1 MSETYLWI
9 AFFGLMLVTF
19 ITRSFF
25 LLGGSRFDI
34 PETVH
39 EFLRYAPT
47 AALIAIVL
55 PEILFIKDPTSQ
67 LFQIDLYSPHLFGGV
82 VAVIGYLVTKS
93 MLGTICLGMMAFTA
107 ARFLL

>member
-1 MSETYLWI
+1 MSEIYLWL
-9 AFFGLMLVTF
+9 AFFGLMLVT
-19 ITRSFF
+19 ILTKSFF
-25 LLGGSRFDI
+25 LLGGSRFNI

-55 PEILFIKDPTSQ
+55 PEVLFIKDPTSQ
-67 LFQIDLYSPHLFGGV
+67 SYQIDIYSPHFFGGV
-82 VAVIGYLVTKS
+82 VAVIGYLITKN
-93 MLGTICLGMMAFTA
+93 MLGTIFLGMAAFTV

>member
-1 MSETYLWI
+1 MSEIYLWI
-9 AFFGLMLVTF
+9 AFFGLMLVTI

-34 PETVH
+34 PETIH

-55 PEILFIKDPTSQ
+55 PEVLFIKDPASQ
-67 LFQIDLYSPHLFGGV
+67 LFQIDIYSPHLFGGV
-82 VAVIGYLVTKS
+82 VAVIGYLITKN
-93 MLGTICLGMMAFTA
+93 MLGTIFLGMVAFTA

>member
-1 MSETYLWI
+1 MSEIYLWI
-9 AFFGLMLVTF
+9 AFFGLMLVTI
-19 ITRSFF
+19 ITISFF

-34 PETVH
+34 PETIH

-55 PEILFIKDPTSQ
+55 PEVLFIKDPASQ
-67 LFQIDLYSPHLFGGV
+67 LFQIDIYSPHLFGGV
-82 VAVIGYLVTKS
+82 VAVIGYLITKN
-93 MLGTICLGMMAFTA
+93 MLGTIFLGMVAFTA

>member
-1 MSETYLWI
+1 MSGAHLWI
-9 AFFGLMLVTF
+9 SFFGLMLVTF

-67 LFQIDLYSPHLFGGV
+67 LFEMDLYSPHLFGGL
-82 VAVIGYLVTKS
+82 VAIFGFAITKS
-93 MLGTICLGMMAFTA
+93 MLGTIFLGMMAFTA
-107 ARFLL
+107 ARFLI

>member
-1 MSETYLWI
+1 MSEIYLWL
-9 AFFGLMLVTF
+9 AFFGLMLVT
-19 ITRSFF
+19 IVTRSFF

-55 PEILFIKDPTSQ
+55 PEVLFFKDPDSSHAHEADINMLIRICDVHNVPLATNEATAQ
-67 LFQIDLYSPHLFGGV
+67 LLL
-82 VAVIGYLVTKS
+82 
-93 MLGTICLGMMAFTA
+93 LGLDEV
-107 ARFLL
+107 